1 MRLCKQY
8 TIAYRDIVNDIA
20 AGSTKSGAEMLAAR
34 AGISKKEAYKRLVK
48 EGK

>member
-1 MRLCKQY
+1 MSDSE
-8 TIAYRDIVNDIA
+8 IRDIVNDIA